1 MRSFAKH
8 KALIGFLIWGC
19 LAPAPV
25 SAGAYDV
32 IVQHAQ
38 MTLQDEAYLL
48 SAEVQYRLSPKASDA
63 LKNGVPLFWAV
74 NIRIKRQRDFWWD
87 ETIVEK
93 NLRFKIQYQALLN
106 VYRVRNENS
115 GEDGNFSTLASALD
129 ALSLI
134 RYVPVAGKSAL
145 KPGERYIAGMRVV
158 FDRELLPL
166 PLRPLAYINPQW
178 YLSSDW
184 YLWNLKN

>member
-1 MRSFAKH
+1 MRSFAKRN
-8 KALIGFLIWGC
+8 FLMLLLVSGW
-19 LAPAPV
+19 LMPAAV
-25 SAGAYDV
+25 SAGAYAA
-32 IVQHAQ
+32 IIKYAQ
-38 MTLQDEAYLL
+38 LTLQDEEYLL
-48 SAEVQYRLSPKASDA
+48 SAEIQYRLSPKASDA

-87 ETIVEK
+87 ETVVEK

-106 VYRVRNENS
+106 VYRVRNEDS
-115 GEDGNFSTLASALD
+115 GEGGNFSTLASALD

-145 KPGERYIAGMRVV
+145 IPGERYVAAMRVV

>member
-1 MRSFAKH
+1 MRSFVKL
-8 KALIGFLIWGC
+8 KALVCFLLWGWMMP
-19 LAPAPV
+19 APA
-25 SAGAYDV
+25 SAGAYDA
-32 IVQHAQ
+32 IVNEAE
-38 MTLQDEAYLL
+38 LVEQDGDYLL
-48 SAEVQYRLSPKASDA
+48 SAEIQYRLSPKASDA
-63 LKNGVPLFWAV
+63 LKNGIPLFWAV

-87 ETIVEK
+87 ETVVEK

-106 VYRVRNENS
+106 VYRVRNEDS
-115 GEDGNFSTLASALD
+115 GEGGNFSSLASALG
-129 ALSLI
+129 ALSFI
-134 RYVPVAGKSAL
+134 RYVPVTRKAAL
-145 KPGERYIAGMRVV
+145 IPGEMYIAGMRVV